1 MNNYNR
7 VLVIGFRCS
16 GKTTL
21 SKELSERLN
30 FECLNMDSLIE
41 QEQNKSINEITNDGE
56 DWAIFRELETI
67 KIKELLNFDNVV
79 ISAGGGLGVN
89 NIQYNDVLTYGD
101 LQREIIKRSLD
112 TLKIL
117 LVADEDV
124 IRERL
129 RNSRTIRP
137 DLSGKTFNEEDYI
150 ENNIKIMK
158 QREEFYEEMA
168 DITFNTDSSNIL
180 QNTNDLLD
188 IIDNF
193 IRK

>member
-30 FECLNMDSLIE
+30 FEYLNMDSLIE
-41 QEQNKSINEITNDGE
+41 QEQGKSINEITNDGE
-56 DWAIFRELETI
+56 NWAIFRELETM

-117 LVADEDV
+117 LIADEDV

-129 RNSRTIRP
+129 HNSKTIRP

-158 QREEFYEEMA
+158 QREAFYEEMA
-168 DITFNTDSSNIL
+168 DITFNTNSSNIL

>member
-21 SKELSERLN
+21 SKELSERLG

-41 QEQNKSINEITNDGE
+41 QEQNKSINEITNNGE
-56 DWAIFRELETI
+56 NWTTFRELETI

-129 RNSRTIRP
+129 HNSKAIRP
-137 DLSGKTFNEEDYI
+137 DLSEKTFNEEDYI
-150 ENNIKIMK
+150 ESNIKIMK
-158 QREEFYEEMA
+158 EREEFYEEMA
-168 DITFNTDSSNIL
+168 DITFNTNSSNIL